1 MPSVVGRHWPGAG
14 RFGQHEGVTDPRKS
28 AEQAVE
34 ALLYAPIGFALE
46 ARKLLPT
53 FVDRGRQQ
61 VQMARMIGQFAVG
74 QGQVEAAKRLERAQ
88 SQAHR
93 QARAILAE
101 LGLAAEDA
109 TTDGTGAAPD
119 RAVPAPSASTGI
131 VRSAPPVP
139 APGPAAPQASAASA
153 DLAIAGYDALAAS
166 HVIPR
171 LAGLGPDELEAVRRY
186 ESAHRARKTILGRI
200 AQLQGD

>member
-1 MPSVVGRHWPGAG
+1 VVGRHWTGAD

-34 ALLYAPIGFALE
+34 VLLYAPIGFALE

-93 QARAILAE
+93 QARTILAE
-101 LGLAAEDA
+101 LGLAA
-109 TTDGTGAAPD
+109 DGGAVGGGD
-119 RAVPAPSASTGI
+119 RSDHPVPASPDTTL
-131 VRSAPPVP
+131 SAPPVP
-139 APGPAAPQASAASA
+139 APAAPQASAASA

-171 LAGLGPDELEAVRRY
+171 LAGLGPEELEAVRRY